1 MAKFKALVL
10 RASVLI
16 AMDWPAAGI
25 ECVSHTEWTQT
36 TGSEMITHRFRHG
49 GKTYEVTDT
58 RKGSL
63 FTWYEYASDSW
74 RGEIEC
80 NEINEEDAE

>member
-1 MAKFKALVL
+1 MAKFKAFVI

-16 AMDWPAAGI
+16 ALDWPAAGI
-25 ECVSHTEWTQT
+25 ECVSNSGWVDNT
-36 TGSEMITHRFRHG
+36 ITHRFRHG

-58 RKGSL
+58 RTGTP
-63 FTWYEYASDSW
+63 FTYYEYASDDW

-80 NEINEEDAE
+80 EEAAE